1 MSEESTDRPAKSGA
15 SAAGGQ
21 PGDPLWRDEFPLT
34 SEGEDFVARRDFTRY
49 LIAASGVFAAGAVGA
64 GTWATMQRANSGKAM
79 PIVEVGDI
87 PEDGE
92 YLFKYPGDDD
102 PAILVRLPNGALRA
116 FTQKCT
122 HLGCVVYFEADDEEG
137 RGSVEVAMQ
146 WNSSFNESVHTFANT
161 INTHE
166 GGTHEEGFRAAM
178 TKLVNEFARRQGL
191 LKDKDE
197 NLTGDDIRE
206 GLTAVVSVKLGEPQF
221 EGQTKTK
228 LGNSEVKGF
237 VQRAMTDL
245 LMRSPKTGMRN
256 NSLSMAICIF
266 SERFQASMKK

>member
-64 GTWATMQRANSGKAM
+64 GTWATMQRANTGTAK
-79 PIVEVGDI
+79 PIVGLADI
-87 PEDGE
+87 PDDGE

-122 HLGCVVYFEADDEEG
+122 HLGCVVYYKPEEETLFCPCHHG
-137 RGSVEVAMQ
+137 FFDPNSGAATAGPPDRPLAAIDVEVRD
-146 WNSSFNESVHTFANT
+146 
-161 INTHE
+161 
-166 GGTHEEGFRAAM
+166 GTVWA
-178 TKLVNEFARRQGL
+178 
-191 LKDKDE
+191 
-197 NLTGDDIRE
+197 
-206 GLTAVVSVKLGEPQF
+206 LGME
-221 EGQTKTK
+221 T
-228 LGNSEVKGF
+228 
-237 VQRAMTDL
+237 
-245 LMRSPKTGMRN
+245 
-256 NSLSMAICIF
+256 
-266 SERFQASMKK
+266 